1 MALFNFFSSKP
12 SSSNTP
18 TQGNHIVAFD
28 IDSLESKNVN
38 WNFLDSF
45 ENPELWI
52 FTSNKENSKLKELE
66 QKFLVKL
73 FSLPE
78 DTRQSPFW
86 ILGIIMFDIHSLKDS
101 HKITLVATLPYYES
115 ISEYLKLKG
124 ISMDFLLLEPSLNKL
139 PRAQNLQKE
148 KTQHKNQ
155 EIKKTEN
162 SEKLETIEKKGSNKS
177 KNKKEP
183 IIKELIPEE
192 LQQIC
197 NAFQEHFELEGIYEK
212 KALGEIVLIATG
224 KTLHKVF
231 HTRNAKLYVGCL
243 YQNGIIEN
251 INENDFKLL
260 KYPTP
265 DVFPKEVKI
274 LPKKFHKK
282 NSRKKNNS

>member
-28 IDSLESKNVN
+28 IDALESKNVN

-52 FTSNKENSKLKELE
+52 FTSNKENPKLKEIE

-73 FSLPE
+73 FSLPD

-86 ILGIIMFDIHSLKDS
+86 ILGIIMFDLHSLKES

-115 ISEYLKLKG
+115 ISEYLKHKG
-124 ISMDFLLLEPSLNKL
+124 VSIDFLLLEPLLNKL
-139 PRAQNLQKE
+139 PKIQNVKKE
-148 KTQHKNQ
+148 KTQNKNP
-155 EIKKTEN
+155 EVPKNEN
-162 SEKLETIEKKGSNKS
+162 LEKLETTEKKVSNKT
-177 KNKKEP
+177 KNRKEP
-183 IIKELIPEE
+183 LIKELNPEE

-260 KYPTP
+260 KYPTI

-274 LPKKFHKK
+274 LPKKFRRNYSKRKK
-282 NSRKKNNS
+282 NS